1 MTQGKSAT
9 VLKKILVGV
18 DGSEKSIL
26 ALKWAAKLADQT
38 GAHLDVLTTWQTPFP
53 TIELI
58 ALGLN
63 FELTELNERP
73 ERIAH
78 YRIEKSILGAY
89 GKAYPSEVTSLVEEG
104 YPGVILV
111 ERSKDVDLL
120 VLGNRGHGQLL
131 ETLLGSV
138 SIHCLSHAHCPVVI
152 VKD

>member
-1 MTQGKSAT
+1 M
-9 VLKKILVGV
+9 VGV

-26 ALKWAAKLADQT
+26 ALKWAAGLAHQT
-38 GAHLDVLTTWQTPFP
+38 GAHIDVITTWQTPFP

-73 ERIAH
+73 ERIAQ

-89 GKAYPSEVTSLVEEG
+89 GSAHPEGITSLVEEG
-104 YPGVILV
+104 YPGVVLE
-111 ERSKDVDLL
+111 ERSKEVDLL

-131 ETLLGSV
+131 ETLMGSV